1 MLTHGTK
8 FGIGLHYE
16 DMDPLKMP
24 VVTIISYSAGFA
36 TILGAAW
43 SKTSFAITLLRLS
56 EGWVKW
62 VVWYIIISVNLV
74 LGVSAT
80 ILWIQCWPV
89 EKLWIYELKA
99 TCWPVEIVERYQ
111 MFTSSACPSERE
123 HVPCE
128 KPTNKDDSVYS
139 GILDIALAILP
150 WWIIW
155 HVTINKREKIGAL
168 VAMSMGVLYV
178 LGPRTLA
185 LLRLTSSCALVPA
198 SSRS

>member
-1 MLTHGTK
+1 MLTEGTK

-16 DMDPLKMP
+16 DMDVEKMP
-24 VVTIISYSAGFA
+24 LVSIISYSAGFA

-111 MFTSSACPSERE
+111 TFTSSAYPWERE
-123 HVPCE
+123 DVPCE
-128 KPTNKDDSVYS
+128 N
-139 GILDIALAILP
+139 
-150 WWIIW
+150 
-155 HVTINKREKIGAL
+155 
-168 VAMSMGVLYV
+168 
-178 LGPRTLA
+178 
-185 LLRLTSSCALVPA
+185 RLTEATQSTRA
-198 SSRS
+198 SSMSCLQFFLGRLFGM